1 MYFRHA
7 DAEDGKVASYVKETL
22 ANYMNQNY
30 PEIAE
35 LVKNVNVKMPWIRM
49 FEADIKLDLK

>member
-1 MYFRHA
+1 
-7 DAEDGKVASYVKETL
+7 
-22 ANYMNQNY
+22 MNQNY